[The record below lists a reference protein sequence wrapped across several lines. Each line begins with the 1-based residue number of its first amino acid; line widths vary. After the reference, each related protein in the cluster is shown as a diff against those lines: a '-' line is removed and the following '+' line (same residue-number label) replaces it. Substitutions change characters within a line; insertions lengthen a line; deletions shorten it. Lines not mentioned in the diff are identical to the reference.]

1 MNLTK
6 SSICIIVIIP
16 VLFLSCEKIVDWE
29 VEGEQLNTIVVE
41 GMLTNEMQHHEIKI
55 KRPKKQVNSN
65 SEPVR
70 DAVVIISTENASA
83 RFFHSEANPGTYIS
97 EIPFSAGLN
106 RSYELS
112 ILIDGENYSAQ
123 SYMSPL
129 FPYQTPV
136 FNYHPQNGFYTINW
150 NNPQY
155 DPTEQ
160 ALFEAI
166 IDWSHLTQNPN
177 DSAKIRLL
185 YYTMNSINVSH
196 LLFPADQERIFF
208 PAGSIVIFSK
218 YSVNEEYGNYLRA
231 LLSETQWQGSIFEPD
246 RGNLPG
252 NISNGG
258 LGFFSVNAVSRD
270 TLIVAPQKKHS
281 NKQLNTSTLKK

>member
-1 MNLTK
+1 MNLLK
-6 SSICIIVIIP
+6 LSIYIIVIIP
-16 VLFLSCEKIVDWE
+16 VFFLSCEKIVDWE

-41 GMLTNEMQHHEIKI
+41 GMLTNEMKHHEIKI
-55 KRPKKQVNSN
+55 TRPKPVANAD

-70 DAVVIISTENASA
+70 DAVVMISTENASA
-83 RFFHSEANPGTYIS
+83 RFFHSEVSPGTYIS

-106 RSYELS
+106 RSYELN
-112 ILIDGENYSAQ
+112 IVIEGENYSAQ

-136 FNYHPQNGFYTINW
+136 FNYHPQNGFYTIDW

-160 ALFEAI
+160 ALYEAI

-196 LLFPADQERIFF
+196 LLFPSDQERIFF

-270 TLIVAPQKKHS
+270 TLIVASQK
-281 NKQLNTSTLKK
+281 NTTVNN